1 MQHCP
6 AVQQHWL
13 TRACTLPQVGAE
25 LVLAIN
31 TTRTTARE
39 LSRMNVQIAY
49 LRSYTNMGMALVR

>member
-1 MQHCP
+1 M
-6 AVQQHWL
+6 QQHWL